1 MTIHTLESKA
11 GYKYLSLQF
20 LRKDVLND
28 CEECFE
34 SPRIHVIRH
43 N

>member
-11 GYKYLSLQF
+11 GLSLQF

-34 SPRIHVIRH
+34 SPRIHVIK
-43 N
+43 NN